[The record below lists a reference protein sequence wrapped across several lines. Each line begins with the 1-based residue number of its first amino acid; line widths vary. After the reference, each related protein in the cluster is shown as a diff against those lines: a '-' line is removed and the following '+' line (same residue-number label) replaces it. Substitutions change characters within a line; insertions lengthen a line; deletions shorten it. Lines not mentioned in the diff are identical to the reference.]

1 MHFKSLELSGFKSFA
16 DRTRFE
22 FEPGVTAVI
31 GPNGCGKSNI
41 ADSIRWVLGEQNARL
56 LRGQKMEDVIFSGS
70 DLRKPLGLAE
80 VSITLSGVDGVLPV
94 DYGEI
99 TVTRRVFR
107 SGEGQYLI
115 NKNPCRL
122 KDIDDLFMGTG
133 IGLSAYSIM
142 EQGKMDMILSSKPED
157 RRFIFE
163 EAAGIT
169 KYKERKREALR
180 KLDATEENLVRLSDI
195 IKEVRRQL
203 ASVERQAARARR
215 AREAAERL
223 KAVELQL
230 AAKQLAD
237 LDEALGADEETLGA
251 ARRDEESATRR
262 IGELEEE
269 GKSLHERL
277 MALDAELGTVHA
289 RRVGVSGSIEG
300 GRTRIEAN
308 GRQIREIEE
317 RELVYAGELEEM
329 AAARAVLQG
338 EERRLAQ
345 ALEAAFG
352 ERAPRPPISRRRR
365 RVRGAPVAA
374 PRGGGGGAAAAAELI
389 GLITLNSSTG
399 TSSPASVRRQTA
411 SLRGARLGVEERSSL
426 RRRIGRGRRSAKRA
440 RSASALRRRAMRRR
454 APSTA
459 RGSQPMRRAGMSK
472 ACGKR
477 RPAARRNSPAR
488 NQPGGSSPATAIH
501 TRGTRAACGR

>member
-269 GKSLHERL
+269 GKSLHGRL

-317 RELVYAGELEEM
+317 RELAYAGELEEM

-345 ALEAAFG
+345 ALEAASG
-352 ERAPRPPISRRRR
+352 ERR
-365 RVRGAPVAA
+365 
-374 PRGGGGGAAAAAELI
+374 AAAADLEAAEKGCEELRSRLLEAEAAAQQRRAELI
-389 GLITLNSSTG
+389 GLITLNSKHRNELSG
-399 TSSPASVRRQTA
+399 IKFGAKTA
-411 SLRGARLGVEERSSL
+411 SLRGARLGVESGSSL
-426 RRRIGRGRRSAKRA
+426 RRRIGRGRRSVKRA
-440 RSASALRRRAMRRR
+440 LSASALRLRAMRRR

-459 RGSQPMRRAGMSK
+459 RGSRPRRRAGMPK

-477 RPAARRNSPAR
+477 RPAARGNSPAR
-488 NQPGGSSPATAIH
+488 NRPGGSSPATAIH
-501 TRGTRAACGR
+501 TRGTRAG